1 VKQHYDVTV
10 CAWCMEPVRELTQV
24 EVSWCEACQ
33 AVEPDTVHVP
43 CPCDECEAE
52 RKPRLEIVQRRD
64 V

>member
-1 VKQHYDVTV
+1 
-10 CAWCMEPVRELTQV
+10 MEPVRELTQV